1 MCKSTKV
8 EPRDK
13 DLVMK
18 SESTQRKSVNRQ
30 SADRA
35 ADGFSVI
42 ELLVIFAI
50 VIILTAAAVFTMVP
64 QRRAYGPDDA
74 GGQITNFLRDA
85 YQRAISQRQTMKV
98 QIDKST
104 MLIKIIDENKLP
116 VGDEVEVRRAQLNPE
131 ISVSQPTVGGSALNP
146 PASPYNYPVAAY
158 SSNLWVARF
167 RSDGSVVD
175 GSGNSL
181 SATIFV
187 SPVSMK
193 TNETNLIRAVTL
205 FGPSGSI
212 RFWRYTGS
220 SFDAGAN

>member
-1 MCKSTKV
+1 
-8 EPRDK
+8 
-13 DLVMK
+13 MK
-18 SESTQRKSVNRQ
+18 SECTQSKSNRRGGR
-30 SADRA
+30 AD
-35 ADGFSVI
+35 DGFSVV

-50 VIILTAAAVFTMVP
+50 VVILTAAAVFSLAP
-64 QRRAYGPDDA
+64 QRRAYGPDDTA
-74 GGQITNFLRDA
+74 AQVTNFLRDA
-85 YQRAISQRQTMKV
+85 YQRALSQRQTMKV

-104 MLIKIIDENKLP
+104 MLMKIIDENTLP
-116 VGDEVEVRRAQLNPE
+116 VGDEIEVRRAQLNPE
-131 ISVSQPTVGGSALNP
+131 ISVIQPTVGGSALSA

-158 SSNLWVARF
+158 LGNVWVARF

-175 GSGNSL
+175 AAGNIL
-181 SATIFV
+181 STTIFF

-193 TNETNLIRAVTL
+193 TNETNLIRAVTV

>member
-1 MCKSTKV
+1 M
-8 EPRDK
+8 R
-13 DLVMK
+13 
-18 SESTQRKSVNRQ
+18 

-35 ADGFSVI
+35 ADGYSVI

-50 VIILTAAAVFTMVP
+50 IITLTAAAVFTMVP
-64 QRRAYGPDDA
+64 QRRAYGPEDA
-74 GGQITNFLRDA
+74 AGQVANFLRDA

-98 QIDKST
+98 QIDSSS
-104 MLIKIIDENKLP
+104 MLIKIIDENTLP

-146 PASPYNYPVAAY
+146 PAAPYNYPVAVY

-175 GSGNSL
+175 ASGNTL
-181 SATIFV
+181 SATIFF

-193 TNETNLIRAVTL
+193 TTDTNLIRAITL
-205 FGPSGSI
+205 FGPSASI

-220 SFDAGAN
+220 NFDAGAN